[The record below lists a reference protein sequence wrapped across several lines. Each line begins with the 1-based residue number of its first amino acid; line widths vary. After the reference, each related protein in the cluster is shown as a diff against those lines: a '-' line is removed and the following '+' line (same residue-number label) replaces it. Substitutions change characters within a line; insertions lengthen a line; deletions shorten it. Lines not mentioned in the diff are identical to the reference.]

1 MATDLEEELS
11 RLQNVAL
18 RLTAELGG
26 KNEKLKHMGKMLEEN
41 STSLSRMTEKRDH
54 LNRAYNEE
62 KRKMKRTMDK
72 NERLMREFEAQRK
85 EIEQQ
90 AKEIEKRDAQ
100 LDFKSKELQVLRML
114 KNGTQDSQKIN
125 TVQGK
130 HGGVGNLSSRDKVQV
145 QNYTNGLQNEL
156 EVKDYELDNELSQKQ
171 TLVGKEHRSNHE
183 LQEARKV
190 SIEASRKITTVQGKP
205 KHGGVGNMSSRDK
218 VQVQIDTN
226 GLHNELEVKDYELD
240 SELSPKQTL
249 VGKEYRS
256 NHDLQE
262 ARKVSIEAS
271 RKITTVQGK
280 PKHQG
285 VETESSRDK
294 VQVQIDTNGLHN
306 ELDEKAYE
314 LDNEVSRKQIF
325 VGKEHRSNRDLQEA
339 CKVSIEKVTKE
350 DDEKPIEVIEEWGKG
365 DIEGSGGVECNAF
378 QDTFPPIPP
387 SEYLVD
393 PCNDMSNNS
402 SDLSTVL
409 PGSNVTKEDDEGK
422 GDIEG
427 SGGVECD
434 AFQDMSPPIP
444 PTESLVDPG
453 NDMLNNNSYLSS
465 ALPVPDDE
473 IAELEWLSTFVD
485 DSLSA
490 GGITVDIDYSNNN
503 KKDNSATVLKNS
515 SSCSGGKTMPPTP
528 DTVVPT
534 HVRNKRPRS
543 AVFYEQPAPNLASH
557 ESCLIDVEIQLMPNF
572 NGKEQKKKKKKKRL
586 PPCMP
591 SYSSGH
597 GNSLQQ
603 QQQPGVACKKCLHCE
618 VTKTAVWRGG
628 PMGAGTLCN
637 ACGVRYKSG
646 LLFPEYHPKA
656 SPTFVASKRINSH
669 KKVLEA
675 RVKGTPARCI
685 QLQSSY

>member
-1 MATDLEEELS
+1 MATDLQEELS
-11 RLQNVAL
+11 RLQNAAL

-54 LNRAYNEE
+54 LNRAYNAE
-62 KRKMKRTMDK
+62 KRKMKRTMDE

-90 AKEIEKRDAQ
+90 AKEIEKRDTQ

-114 KNGTQDSQKIN
+114 KDGTQASQKIN

-130 HGGVGNLSSRDKVQV
+130 HGGVGNMGSPDKVQV
-145 QNYTNGLQNEL
+145 QIGTNGLHNEL
-156 EVKDYELDNELSQKQ
+156 EVKDYELDSELTPKQ

-190 SIEASRKITTVQGKP
+190 SIEASSKITTVQGKP
-205 KHGGVGNMSSRDK
+205 KHQAVETVSSRDK
-218 VQVQIDTN
+218 VRVQIDTN
-226 GLHNELEVKDYELD
+226 GLHNELE
-240 SELSPKQTL
+240 
-249 VGKEYRS
+249 
-256 NHDLQE
+256 
-262 ARKVSIEAS
+262 
-271 RKITTVQGK
+271 
-280 PKHQG
+280 
-285 VETESSRDK
+285 
-294 VQVQIDTNGLHN
+294 
-306 ELDEKAYE
+306 EKAYE
-314 LDNEVSRKQIF
+314 LDNELSRKQIF

-339 CKVSIEKVTKE
+339 CKVSIEKITKE

-365 DIEGSGGVECNAF
+365 DVEGSGGVECNAF

-409 PGSNVTKEDDEGK
+409 PGSNVTKEDDEQLIEERGK
-422 GDIEG
+422 GDIGG
-427 SGGVECD
+427 SGGVECN

-444 PTESLVDPG
+444 PPESLVDPC
-453 NDMLNNNSYLSS
+453 NDMLNDNSYLSS
-465 ALPVPDDE
+465 ALPVPADE

-503 KKDNSATVLKNS
+503 KKDDSATILKNN

-528 DTVVPT
+528 DTVAPT
-534 HVRNKRPRS
+534 NVRSKRPRS
-543 AVFYEQPAPNLASH
+543 AVLYEKPAPNLASH
-557 ESCLIDVEIQLMPNF
+557 ESCLIDVEIQQMQYFAKSHPSYTPNF
-572 NGKEQKKKKKKKRL
+572 NGKEQKKKKKKIKRL

-591 SYSSGH
+591 SYSSDH
-597 GNSLQQ
+597 DNSLQQ
-603 QQQPGVACKKCLHCE
+603 QQQSGLAYQKCSHCE
-618 VTKTAVWRGG
+618 VTKTSIWREG
-628 PMGAGTLCN
+628 PMGPGTLCN
-637 ACGVRYKSG
+637 VCGMRYKSG
-646 LLFPEYHPKA
+646 LLFPEYRPKA
-656 SPTFVASKRINSH
+656 SPTFVASKRANSH
-669 KKVLEA
+669 KKKVLET

-685 QLQSSY
+685 QLQNSY

>member
-18 RLTAELGG
+18 RLKAEIGG

-41 STSLSRMTEKRDH
+41 STSLGRMTEKRDH
-54 LNRAYNEE
+54 LNRAYNAE

-100 LDFKSKELQVLRML
+100 LDVKSKELQVLRML

-145 QNYTNGLQNEL
+145 QIDMNGLHNEL

-183 LQEARKV
+183 
-190 SIEASRKITTVQGKP
+190 P
-205 KHGGVGNMSSRDK
+205 
-218 VQVQIDTN
+218 
-226 GLHNELEVKDYELD
+226 
-240 SELSPKQTL
+240 
-249 VGKEYRS
+249 
-256 NHDLQE
+256 QE

-285 VETESSRDK
+285 VETVSSRDK

-306 ELDEKAYE
+306 ELEEKAYE

-350 DDEKPIEVIEEWGKG
+350 DDEKPIKVIEEWGKV
-365 DIEGSGGVECNAF
+365 DVEGSGGVECNAF
-378 QDTFPPIPP
+378 QDTLPPIPP

-444 PTESLVDPG
+444 PQESLVDPG

-490 GGITVDIDYSNNN
+490 GGITVDTDYSNSN
-503 KKDNSATVLKNS
+503 KKDESATVLKNS

-572 NGKEQKKKKKKKRL
+572 NGKDQKKKKKKKRL
-586 PPCMP
+586 SPCMP
-591 SYSSGH
+591 SYSSDH

-603 QQQPGVACKKCLHCE
+603 QQQPGVARKKCLHCE

-646 LLFPEYHPKA
+646 LLFPEYRPKA
-656 SPTFVASKRINSH
+656 SPTFVASKRTNSH

-685 QLQSSY
+685 QLRSSY